1 MRKKKQSPP
10 AIIRGN
16 TVTVTSG
23 QNFNWQQTNRL
34 KSSYTVTQILDLDDL
49 HLLQLLN
56 KINLQLWELG
66 FSDLFTDPVQELGTK
81 QETGL
86 SGLSG

>member
-1 MRKKKQSPP
+1 MRH
-10 AIIRGN
+10 R
-16 TVTVTSG
+16 
-23 QNFNWQQTNRL
+23 
-34 KSSYTVTQILDLDDL
+34 SYTVTQILDLDDF